1 MFVPLPSEGEDVT
14 ASADHI
20 KALVRAHATGD
31 ESGFYS
37 VALQM
42 AAQAARRGQNR
53 FADDLKQLIDAAR
66 AERIPRVTPTPVV
79 QPRGELADLVTA
91 EYPDVRL
98 NDMTLSADTRQKLDR
113 VLHEQRQRDRLE
125 AHGFAPIH
133 RLLLVGPPGTGKS
146 MTASALA
153 TELGLPLF
161 TIRLDALISKFM
173 GETSAKLRTIF
184 DATARTRAVYLFD
197 EFDALG
203 AQRTAGNDVGEA
215 RRILN
220 TFLLF
225 LDDTQPESLVIAATN
240 HPALLDTALFRR
252 FDGVVAYALPSS
264 GEAIDVLRRRLHAMD
279 TSGVVWEGVA
289 NNVNDL
295 SQAELVRAAESAA
308 KRAILGEGDSV
319 VNTTGIGAE
328 LDERRTA
335 RHG

>member
-1 MFVPLPSEGEDVT
+1 MT

-20 KALVRAHATGD
+20 KALIRAHAAGD

-42 AAQAARRGQNR
+42 AAQAARKGQNR
-53 FADDLKQLIDAAR
+53 FAGDLKQLIDAAG

-98 NDMTLSADTRQKLDR
+98 ADMTLSSETRQQLGR
-113 VLHEQRQRDRLE
+113 VLHEQRQRDRIE

-146 MTASALA
+146 MTASVLA
-153 TELGLPLF
+153 GELSLPLF
-161 TIRLDALISKFM
+161 TIRLDALISKYM
-173 GETSAKLRTIF
+173 GETSTKLRTIF

-225 LDDTQPESLVIAATN
+225 LDDTQPESLVVAATN
-240 HPALLDTALFRR
+240 HPALLDKALFRR
-252 FDGVVAYALPSS
+252 FDAVITYALPSPV
-264 GEAIDVLRRRLHAMD
+264 EAVDVLRRRLAAMD
-279 TSGVVWEGVA
+279 TSAVSWEEVT
-289 NNVNDL
+289 NHVNEL
-295 SQAELVRAAESAA
+295 SQAELVRAAEAAA
-308 KRAILGEGDSV
+308 KRAILDESDSV
-319 VNTTGIGAE
+319 QTSDLTIA
-328 LDERRTA
+328 LDERRMA
-335 RHG
+335 RNA

>member
-1 MFVPLPSEGEDVT
+1 MT
-14 ASADHI
+14 ASADHV
-20 KALVRAHATGD
+20 KALIRAHASGD
-31 ESGFYS
+31 ESSFYS
-37 VALQM
+37 VALQL

-53 FADDLKQLIDAAR
+53 FADDLRQLIDAAK

-98 NDMTLSADTRQKLDR
+98 TDMTLSDSTRQRLGR

-146 MTASALA
+146 MTASVLA
-153 TELGLPLF
+153 TELSLPLF
-161 TIRLDALISKFM
+161 TIRLDALISKYM
-173 GETSAKLRTIF
+173 GATSTKLRTIF

-225 LDDTQPESLVIAATN
+225 LDGTQPESLVVAATN
-240 HPALLDTALFRR
+240 HPALLDSALFRR
-252 FDGVVAYALPSS
+252 FDTLVAYDLPSS
-264 GEAIDVLRRRLHAMD
+264 GEAVDVLRRRLGVMD
-279 TSGVVWEGVA
+279 TSGVSWEKVA
-289 NNVNDL
+289 DHVNEL
-295 SQAELVRAAESAA
+295 SQAELVRAAEAAAKHAILEESDAVSAA
-308 KRAILGEGDSV
+308 GLIVA
-319 VNTTGIGAE
+319 

-335 RHG
+335 RHD

>member
-1 MFVPLPSEGEDVT
+1 MT
-14 ASADHI
+14 ASADHV
-20 KALVRAHATGD
+20 KALVRAHASGD

-37 VALQM
+37 VALQL

-53 FADDLKQLIDAAR
+53 FADDLRQLIDDAR
-66 AERIPRVTPTPVV
+66 ADRVPRATPTPVV

-98 NDMTLSADTRQKLDR
+98 SDMTLSASTRRSLDR
-113 VLHEQRQRDRLE
+113 VLHEQRQRDRIE

-153 TELGLPLF
+153 TELSLPLF
-161 TIRLDALISKFM
+161 TIRLDALISKYM
-173 GETSAKLRTIF
+173 GETSTKLRTIF

-225 LDDTQPESLVIAATN
+225 LDDTQPESLVVAATN
-240 HPALLDTALFRR
+240 HPGLLDTALFRR
-252 FDGVVAYALPSS
+252 FDAVVAYALPSS
-264 GEAIDVLRRRLHAMD
+264 VEAVDVLRRRLAAMD
-279 TSGVVWEGVA
+279 TSAVSWEEVA
-289 NNVNDL
+289 DHVNEL

-308 KRAILGEGDSV
+308 KRAILYESDSV
-319 VNTTGIGAE
+319 QTSGLVAA

-335 RHG
+335 RNA

>member
-1 MFVPLPSEGEDVT
+1 MT
-14 ASADHI
+14 ASADHV
-20 KALVRAHATGD
+20 KALVRAHAAGD

-42 AAQAARRGQNR
+42 AAQAARKGQNR
-53 FADDLKQLIDAAR
+53 FSEDLKQLIDAAR
-66 AERIPRVTPTPVV
+66 AERIPRVAPTPVV

-98 NDMTLSADTRQKLDR
+98 ADMTLSAETRQQLAQ
-113 VLHEQRQRDRLE
+113 VLHEQRQRDKIE

-153 TELGLPLF
+153 TELSLPLF
-161 TIRLDALISKFM
+161 TIRLDALISKYM
-173 GETSAKLRTIF
+173 GETSTKLRTIF
-184 DATARTRAVYLFD
+184 DATARIRAVYLFD

-225 LDDTQPESLVIAATN
+225 LDDTQPESLVVAATN
-240 HPALLDTALFRR
+240 HPALLDKALFRR
-252 FDGVVAYALPSS
+252 FDAVITYALPS
-264 GEAIDVLRRRLHAMD
+264 ADQAVDVLRRRLAAMD
-279 TSGVVWEGVA
+279 TSAVSWEEVA
-289 NNVNDL
+289 DHVNEL
-295 SQAELVRAAESAA
+295 SQAELVRAAEAAA
-308 KRAILGEGDSV
+308 KRVILDESDSV
-319 VNTTGIGAE
+319 QTSDLTIA
-328 LDERRTA
+328 LDERRMA
-335 RHG
+335 RNA

>member
-1 MFVPLPSEGEDVT
+1 MT

-98 NDMTLSADTRQKLDR
+98 NDMTLGAVTRQKLDR

-279 TSGVVWEGVA
+279 TSGVVWEEVA
-289 NNVNDL
+289 NHVNDL

>member
-1 MFVPLPSEGEDVT
+1 MT

-20 KALVRAHATGD
+20 KALVRAHAAGD
-31 ESGFYS
+31 EGGFYS

-53 FADDLKQLIDAAR
+53 FAEDLKQLIDAAR

-98 NDMTLSADTRQKLDR
+98 ADMTLSSETRQQLRR
-113 VLHEQRQRDRLE
+113 VLHEQRQRDKIE

-146 MTASALA
+146 MTASVLA
-153 TELGLPLF
+153 TELSLPLF
-161 TIRLDALISKFM
+161 TIRLDALISKYM
-173 GETSAKLRTIF
+173 GETSTKLRTIF

-225 LDDTQPESLVIAATN
+225 LDDTQPESLVVAATN
-240 HPALLDTALFRR
+240 HPALLDKALFRR
-252 FDGVVAYALPSS
+252 FDSVITYALPSPV
-264 GEAIDVLRRRLHAMD
+264 EAVDVLRRRLAAMD
-279 TSGVVWEGVA
+279 TSAVSWEEVTDH
-289 NNVNDL
+289 VNEL
-295 SQAELVRAAESAA
+295 SQAELVRAAEAAA
-308 KRAILGEGDSV
+308 KRAILDESDSV
-319 VNTTGIGAE
+319 QTSDLTIA
-328 LDERRTA
+328 LDERRMA
-335 RHG
+335 RNA

>member
-1 MFVPLPSEGEDVT
+1 MT
-14 ASADHI
+14 ASADHV
-20 KALVRAHATGD
+20 KALVRAHAAGD

-53 FADDLKQLIDAAR
+53 FADELKQLIDAAK
-66 AERIPRVTPTPVV
+66 AERIARVAPTPVV

-98 NDMTLSADTRQKLDR
+98 VDMTLGAQTMVRLDR
-113 VLHEQRQRDRLE
+113 VLHEQRQRDRIE
-125 AHGFAPIH
+125 AFGFDPIH

-153 TELGLPLF
+153 SELSLPLF
-161 TIRLDALISKFM
+161 TIRLDALISKYM

-184 DATARTRAVYLFD
+184 DATVRTRAVYLFD

-203 AQRTAGNDVGEA
+203 AQRTAANDVGEA

-225 LDDTQPESLVIAATN
+225 LDDTRPESLVVAATN
-240 HPALLDTALFRR
+240 HRGLLDTALFRR
-252 FDGVVAYALPSS
+252 FDSVIAYALPSPP
-264 GEAIDVLRRRLHAMD
+264 EAVDVLQRRLASMN
-279 TSGVVWEGVA
+279 TSGVAWEEVA
-289 NNVNDL
+289 NHVNDL

-308 KRAILGEGDSV
+308 KRAILEESDSV
-319 VNTTGIGAE
+319 GMAE
-328 LDERRTA
+328 LIASLDERRTA
-335 RHG
+335 RHD